1 MPAENRGDRADFKA
15 RDVILR
21 PSSAPLLKFRANVPI
36 LGFAQAVALSRCVF
50 HLFVSDLAGELER
63 VCPFAFL
70 LWMKGGCDHE

>member
-1 MPAENRGDRADFKA
+1 
-15 RDVILR
+15 
-21 PSSAPLLKFRANVPI
+21 LKFRADVPI